1 MNQEADLIGGALQQA
16 GEPTTITPE
25 LIKLDSDRITSD
37 SEAPEEVFLY
47 EFCGT
52 PCFPRGDL
60 TTVTGPAKSGK
71 TYFVSMLMAAGASAK
86 QSDDDGGGQ
95 TLMRIREEPLKV
107 LWYDTEQS
115 RYTTKRILVDRVG
128 KMLSLTP
135 SPSPKGEGNMHF
147 PDERFYV
154 FNVRNRSVQERV
166 EYLTQ
171 AIEAYRPDIC
181 IIDGIADLLEDI
193 NSGPASLEVMQR
205 LLAMAITYDC
215 NITSII
221 HLNRSGEKQN
231 LRGWI
236 GTVMVQKSYEL
247 FNCNQDNKSSLFT
260 VELTFSRRFR
270 KNKMCFAIDDNGLPT
285 SCDANWQSDCE
296 QQTSKEHRM
305 QDKQSFN
312 QEFIDAAVADQY
324 MPWNFRKLFATAF
337 GTTAMLGY
345 DDLEHRVR
353 ELANIK
359 QKQYYY
365 RVLEEAERLRIVRK
379 ELIKNGRIGVI
390 MLPPS

>member
-221 HLNRSGEKQN
+221 HLNRTGEKQN

-324 MPWNFRKLFATAF
+324 MPWNFRKLFAAAF

-345 DDLEHRVR
+345 DDLEQRVR